1 VRFDPYDLSQIWV
14 REHRTPD
21 GGFLRAVWTH
31 LPMVSAPFAD
41 FTWRHATQLTAAGG
55 QPVDETE
62 IARTLDELLT
72 RAGDGPAGDQRVV
85 ARTRA
90 ATAARH
96 PVEPEP
102 EPKDDGFDDDPL
114 EQ

>member
-1 VRFDPYDLSQIWV
+1 
-14 REHRTPD
+14 
-21 GGFLRAVWTH
+21 
-31 LPMVSAPFAD
+31 
-41 FTWRHATQLTAAGG
+41 
-55 QPVDETE
+55 
-62 IARTLDELLT
+62 LLT